1 MMRIQSAFE
10 NTGRLAAQHR
20 AMPLEMVV
28 KVNLQT
34 EPNLVDVDLEKE
46 EKEEK
51 NENNGD

>member
-1 MMRIQSAFE
+1 
-10 NTGRLAAQHR
+10 
-20 AMPLEMVV
+20 MPLEMVV

-51 NENNGD
+51 NENNRD

>member
-20 AMPLEMVV
+20 AMPLETVV
-28 KVNLQT
+28 KVNLQA

-46 EKEEK
+46 KKEEK
-51 NENNGD
+51 NENNKD